1 MFGKKK
7 AQAAPL
13 QYDPSVK
20 KPVLRC
26 SICNGEQV
34 AGLKNRNTGEF
45 EEIMLIRNE
54 QDLDQFR
61 KMTGTEDIPKE
72 Y

>member
-1 MFGKKK
+1 MFEKRSRETR
-7 AQAAPL
+7 
-13 QYDPSVK
+13 QYDPSVQ

-34 AGLKNRNTGEF
+34 AGFKNLQTGRF
-45 EEIMLIRNE
+45 EEVMCVKNSD
-54 QDLDQFR
+54 DLEEFMR
-61 KMTGTEDIPKE
+61 LYGLKEVPKE